1 MCAADEVFEMN
12 TLYGTCIVASAT
24 TCTLI
29 IVNNSKIIL
38 NCNCAMRTGLLTLH
52 TADTAVGAC
61 LTCNSA
67 LVMAGALNND
77 SAGLGE
83 HVDNALRTGLSTE
96 AATDT
101 SNGINLGNAVLG
113 IDVNSVLGTN
123 LHTVAVTK
131 TSEGTLGVT
140 GEGKLNCLTGLN
152 SVVNVLS
159 VLCLALTVTT
169 NEGNLLNNVACS
181 ETHNL
186 CNLSSYVSTT
196 GSTEAGVIGLALGE
210 SSGIAVTT
218 GEATSTAV
226 RTGKAITN
234 CSSTLIH
241 LNSEEAGSKGK
252 NDCTNKCNDY
262 ENY

>member
-1 MCAADEVFEMN
+1 MRAAYEAALVDAVD
-12 TLYGTCIVASAT
+12 GTSLGTSTAAGAKGIVDHSQ
-24 TCTLI
+24 
-29 IVNNSKIIL
+29 IIL
-38 NCNCAMRTGLLTLH
+38 YRDRPLGTSLLTLH

-96 AATDT
+96 ATTDT

-113 IDVNSVLGTN
+113 IDVNSILGTN
-123 LHTVAVTK
+123 LHTVAVAE

-186 CNLSSYVSTT
+186 CNLSSYVSAT
-196 GSTEAGVIGLALGE
+196 GSTEAGVIGLTLRE
-210 SSGIAVTT
+210 SSGIAVTA
-218 GEATSTAV
+218 GEATSTTV

-234 CSSTLIH
+234 CSSALIN
-241 LNSEEAGSKGK
+241 LNSEEASGKGK
-252 NDCTNKCNDY
+252 NDCTYKCNDY